1 MYQVRPGMKTA
12 AGNGKT
18 GRVTDRVQVSGAP
31 APGQEGHWD
40 ISLSGRKPYMSDTP
54 GAPIAAADPFR
65 RRLDVREC

>member
-18 GRVTDRVQVSGAP
+18 GRVETSRRRLMGP
-31 APGQEGHWD
+31 EGHWD
-40 ISLSGRKPYMSDTP
+40 ISLSGQKPYMSDTP
-54 GAPIAAADPFR
+54 GAPVAAADPFR